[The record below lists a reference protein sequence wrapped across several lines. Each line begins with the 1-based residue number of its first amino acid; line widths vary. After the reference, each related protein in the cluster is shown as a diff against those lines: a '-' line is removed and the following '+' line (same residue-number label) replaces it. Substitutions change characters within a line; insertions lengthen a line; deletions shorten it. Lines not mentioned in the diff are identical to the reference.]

1 MTLTNDKPDRALS
14 FCEIDMPKLVV
25 SLLGLFAGYYLYFLS
40 SVFCELYGP
49 NDRFCATAQ
58 FWALQGAAIFFAPP
72 ALLGCVVLWFIA
84 KRKDA
89 IGTGFSRAS
98 KIALVILGL
107 CAGVNLLML
116 VPAP

>member
-1 MTLTNDKPDRALS
+1 MTSPTVHCHFVKSICL
-14 FCEIDMPKLVV
+14 KLVV
-25 SLLGLFAGYYLYFLS
+25 SLLGLFAGYYLYFLG
-40 SVFCELYGP
+40 SVFYGLYGP
-49 NDRFCATAQ
+49 NARFCATAA

-72 ALLGCVVLWFIA
+72 ALVGSAVLWFTA

-98 KIALVILGL
+98 KIVLVILGL

-116 VPAP
+116 APAP